1 MADRLPIL
9 CIDFDGVIHKY
20 SRGWQDGSI
29 YDGPTEGF
37 FDWAEQAQKYFRL
50 VIYSSRSSSD
60 EGRLAMGRW
69 LAGHMR
75 ERSREPVTFEMAA
88 EKPPAFLTIDD
99 RAITFNGNWQ
109 DMAPE
114 LLRGFKPWTS
124 K

>member
-29 YDGPTEGF
+29 YDGPTDGF
-37 FDWAEQAQKYFRL
+37 FDWAERAQKRFRL

-69 LAGHMR
+69 LAEHMR
-75 ERSREPVTFEMAA
+75 QRSGEPITFEMAA

-99 RAITFNGNWQ
+99 RAITFNGNWN
-109 DMAPE
+109 DMDPE
-114 LLRGFKPWTS
+114 LLRGFKPWMS
-124 K
+124 R